1 MERDIKILEEVY
13 IQVLKIETFV
23 LLSFSKIF
31 LVTSRF
37 RNMCFSHY
45 FFYKYIVSFSQ
56 AKTKHLTL
64 KLSNT
69 KVEV

>member
-1 MERDIKILEEVY
+1 MEMDIKILKEVY

-23 LLSFSKIF
+23 LLSFSNIF

-45 FFYKYIVSFSQ
+45 FYKYIVSFSQ
-56 AKTKHLTL
+56 AKTKHLT
-64 KLSNT
+64 
-69 KVEV
+69 